1 MRLLSLIVSVV
12 DSQTAK
18 QTINKGEPPPMIQDV
33 LLKPGPHMLSDGLTL
48 VKGMWVYL
56 TFLSP
61 VLAGL
66 IGNCY
71 EQPKKRAI
79 CKYCNC

>member
-12 DSQTAK
+12 DSQSAE
-18 QTINKGEPPPMIQDV
+18 QTIDKGEPPPVIQDV
-33 LLKPGPHMLSDGLTL
+33 LLKPGPQMLSDGLTL
-48 VKGMWVYL
+48 VEGLWAYL

-66 IGNCY
+66 IVNCY
-71 EQPKKRAI
+71 EQHEKRAV
-79 CKYCNC
+79 CM